1 MQLEDENIHTEFSQT
16 SMLQQHYFPIYG
28 IKIIKDYTDKQ
39 YRFRLD
45 TVGGMMMQS
54 ENYGKV
60 LHTSEEIR
68 WVQTEPFCFDFIK
81 ESKGSTTLFPVD
93 DYLEGITLDNRHI
106 SMYMTRAMQVHEGVA
121 HFNTDIVIKGK
132 QGENRKLIGLQF
144 TGGVLGLLFR
154 PDKLNIDMTKRG
166 NYKVTCKEDRIEQ
179 EVLIGEKKYTISVE
193 SSLYEHCGV
202 AGKSLVNDQ
211 VILEVVA
218 ADGIGRKDIVPIYNA
233 VYKMCQFLTFRK
245 NVQFSKVEL
254 LVEECWDGE
263 VFPITG
269 GTVFSRDH
277 FEKATEKNW
286 NRCIS
291 FETMKECMGTLFKMI
306 YVEKVNKPYF
316 SLNFLPEND
325 ADENWI
331 SVEKIRNICTALEC
345 EAMLQKLSA
354 EDNPDFK
361 DLMESVKNMVKAHKE
376 STNALPPKA
385 YDLINSS
392 ISHWDFAAADK
403 VKALFHKYYEIIFQ
417 LECFKMS
424 QAKFEEG
431 VDRIIRLR
439 NRTTHG
445 NFASVSSEDAMV
457 AVNLMNIIYISR
469 LDRLGLSKDVIRH
482 LIVRGV
488 VY

>member
-1 MQLEDENIHTEFSQT
+1 
-16 SMLQQHYFPIYG
+16 
-28 IKIIKDYTDKQ
+28 
-39 YRFRLD
+39 
-45 TVGGMMMQS
+45 
-54 ENYGKV
+54 
-60 LHTSEEIR
+60 
-68 WVQTEPFCFDFIK
+68 
-81 ESKGSTTLFPVD
+81 
-93 DYLEGITLDNRHI
+93 
-106 SMYMTRAMQVHEGVA
+106 
-121 HFNTDIVIKGK
+121 
-132 QGENRKLIGLQF
+132 
-144 TGGVLGLLFR
+144 
-154 PDKLNIDMTKRG
+154 
-166 NYKVTCKEDRIEQ
+166 
-179 EVLIGEKKYTISVE
+179 
-193 SSLYEHCGV
+193 
-202 AGKSLVNDQ
+202 
-211 VILEVVA
+211 
-218 ADGIGRKDIVPIYNA
+218 
-233 VYKMCQFLTFRK
+233 
-245 NVQFSKVEL
+245 
-254 LVEECWDGE
+254 
-263 VFPITG
+263 
-269 GTVFSRDH
+269 
-277 FEKATEKNW
+277 
-286 NRCIS
+286 
-291 FETMKECMGTLFKMI
+291 
-306 YVEKVNKPYF
+306 
-316 SLNFLPEND
+316 
-325 ADENWI
+325 
-331 SVEKIRNICTALEC
+331 
-345 EAMLQKLSA
+345 MLQKLSA